1 VRECVKERLTLGG
14 EALLFWRFIDEAF
27 GGAGQLTEDRI
38 PIKGRLWR
46 FRSYLACHTIRIT
59 ARPSHAQPKQY
70 LRIKRCASR
79 IYRLHLSLGRAPGL
93 LLCLELIH

>member
-1 VRECVKERLTLGG
+1 VRECIKERLTLGG

-59 ARPSHAQPKQY
+59 ARPSHAQPEQY
-70 LRIKRCASR
+70 LGINVA
-79 IYRLHLSLGRAPGL
+79 RLESIDYICPLVEPQAYCSVLS
-93 LLCLELIH
+93 